1 VDYEHLGDKLIVGDK
16 VLIDY
21 GGIVLTVIG
30 FETEEKYL
38 VNQERKKKLQE
49 NLGATNAAKKMSP
62 SSKDTP
68 VASEEVKNSPG
79 RTDPVFH
86 K

>member
-1 VDYEHLGDKLIVGDK
+1 VDYEHLGDKLLVGDK

-38 VNQERKKKLQE
+38 MN
-49 NLGATNAAKKMSP
+49 
-62 SSKDTP
+62 
-68 VASEEVKNSPG
+68 
-79 RTDPVFH
+79 
-86 K
+86 